1 MNLENLTIMN
11 ETNEYENQ
19 EEIENFV
26 KNEFKKLGL
35 IEVENVNGQTIEHIK
50 DYNAYLKICTSIND
64 MFQALKKGE
73 L

>member
-1 MNLENLTIMN
+1 MELENLTIVN
-11 ETNEYENQ
+11 EVEEYENQ

-35 IEVENVNGQTIEHIK
+35 IELEDINGQTLEHIK
-50 DYNAYLKICTSIND
+50 DYDAYLKICTSIND

>member
-1 MNLENLTIMN
+1 MNLENLTIIN

-26 KNEFKKLGL
+26 KNEFKKLGF
-35 IEVENVNGQTIEHIK
+35 IEQEEVNGQILEHIK
-50 DYNAYLKICTSIND
+50 DYDAYLKICTSIND

>member
-35 IEVENVNGQTIEHIK
+35 IEVENVSDQTIEHIK
-50 DYNAYLKICTSIND
+50 DYDAYLKICTSIND